1 MYSTCS
7 ITVAENEE
15 VVAYALRKRDV
26 RIVPTGLDFGRP
38 GFASFRGKTFHP
50 SLSHTRRFFPHVHN
64 LDGFFVAKL
73 YKLSNRKSTA
83 AEAAAEAAER
93 RQGAPAEAADSVVL
107 LETGWPHAAGEEVRI
122 SYGDKSN
129 EARTP
134 PPPSHSLPPS
144 PSRGRPHPRRPPRCS
159 PG

>member
-93 RQGAPAEAADSVVL
+93 RQDAPAEAAPK
-107 LETGWPHAAGEEVRI
+107 GR
-122 SYGDKSN
+122 
-129 EARTP
+129 ARRAQQ
-134 PPPSHSLPPS
+134 LPPA
-144 PSRGRPHPRRPPRCS
+144 PFFIREDDGTGGERLYGSRGYKD
-159 PG
+159 